1 VSALRKAWMLAAK
14 DLVAE
19 SRTWEM
25 ASATLASAVLAIFIL
40 SFALDLGGGAARA
53 AAPGILWSAVV
64 LSGTVGLGRSTAR
77 EQQARCIDGLLLAP
91 VDPAVIFAG
100 KALGVLVVMAGVEAV
115 LLPLTVVLFGAP
127 LLRPAILLVLALGT
141 IGYAAAGTLVA
152 AMAANTRAREVL
164 LPVLLLPLAVPALIA
179 AVRATAV
186 LAEGATLRE
195 AAGWLRLLVAYDL
208 VMAAVCLLTFGYVME
223 EG

>member
-1 VSALRKAWMLAAK
+1 
-14 DLVAE
+14 
-19 SRTWEM
+19 
-25 ASATLASAVLAIFIL
+25 
-40 SFALDLGGGAARA
+40 
-53 AAPGILWSAVV
+53 
-64 LSGTVGLGRSTAR
+64 
-77 EQQARCIDGLLLAP
+77 
-91 VDPAVIFAG
+91 
-100 KALGVLVVMAGVEAV
+100 
-115 LLPLTVVLFGAP
+115 VLFGAP